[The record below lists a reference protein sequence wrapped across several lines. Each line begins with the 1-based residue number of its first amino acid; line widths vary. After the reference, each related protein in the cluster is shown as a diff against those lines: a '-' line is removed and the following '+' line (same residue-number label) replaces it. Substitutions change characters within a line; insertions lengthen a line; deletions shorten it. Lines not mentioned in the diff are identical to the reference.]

1 MTEIVTSYME
11 NDLKLGQRLS
21 VQLHLLL
28 CSACTR
34 YYDQISRTI
43 TLLKTGPAPIVP
55 QAQEDALVGLMASQP
70 KPW

>member
-1 MTEIVTSYME
+1 
-11 NDLKLGQRLS
+11 